1 MAGIINWS
9 ELEKAMRSGYYRR
22 RAHGE
27 DPGSMWD
34 KRAKQFNESMMQH
47 PERAERQ
54 IANLDLNPEY
64 TVLDV
69 GAGTGRLAI
78 PIAKRVK
85 SVMAIDSSKGM
96 LACLQENMEKEG
108 ITNITC
114 VNKRWEDVELGVD
127 IEQHDV
133 VIASHSVS
141 TQEAVTKMDAASKK
155 YVYILTFAGRWMGN
169 GEEEGLWKAIY
180 GERQRQ
186 RAWHSDYILLYNILH
201 DMKIYAN
208 LKIQESESEQR
219 YESLDDAVTKWKE
232 MRDIPPEKE
241 GVLRSYLSKILVED
255 DGTGT
260 LCLKRKSKSAMIWWQ
275 KAERS
280 MSSLLIPK
288 TYNLKPEGGESLK

>member
-9 ELEKAMRSGYYRR
+9 ELEKVIRSGYYRR

-27 DPGSMWD
+27 DPSSMWD
-34 KRAKQFNESMMQH
+34 KRAKHFNESMMQH
-47 PERAERQ
+47 RERAERQ
-54 IANLDLNPEY
+54 IANLDLKPEY

-85 SVMAIDSSKGM
+85 SVTAIDSSKGM

-108 ITNITC
+108 ITNIVC
-114 VNKRWEDVELGVD
+114 INKRWEDVELGVD

-141 TQEAVTKMDAASKK
+141 TQEAVAKMDAASKK
-155 YVYILTFAGRWMGN
+155 YVYILTFAGRWMGD
-169 GEEEGLWKAIY
+169 GEEEGGLWKAIY

-208 LKIQESESEQR
+208 LNIQESEFEQR

-232 MRDIPPEKE
+232 MRDIPAEKE
-241 GVLRSYLSKILVED
+241 DVLREYLSRILIED

-260 LCLKRKSKSAMIWWQ
+260 LCFKRKSKSAMIWWQ
-275 KAERS
+275 KAERGGAA
-280 MSSLLIPK
+280 LLTPN
-288 TYNLKPEGGESLK
+288 T